1 MDKIRQL
8 LIEYNQNTRQLKDEV
23 KANVKSGKLIDDS
36 AISGAKIVIP
46 PVVAENSLE
55 MRSDQWWFNGFLIC
69 KQEGVI
75 LVDPGVDFYT
85 RFTKTGFSI
94 FDIRTVVI
102 THGHSDHI
110 SSLPIFIEK
119 LSRDKTNK
127 VDVFISYFAYENELS
142 GYMKK
147 LLGNGEKFNLVKISD
162 NDDQSKY
169 MTQAGDEIEF
179 VKLFHSIQ
187 DTFGFKVKIDGRSV
201 GYVSDTGYAIK
212 VKTDTGVFNS
222 EETDGNFEEIVEKHN
237 YIKDFYSEVDVAV
250 VNANDLQYNRHS
262 KFHLGGWD
270 MLDLFKDSNLSV
282 MVMHHIPPVNIEGED
297 TNMLYK
303 LFLHDQHY
311 KVYLPNA
318 LGRQVN
324 L

>member
-23 KANVKSGKLIDDS
+23 KASVKSGKLIDDN
-36 AISGAKIVIP
+36 AVDGARIVIP
-46 PVVAENSLE
+46 PVVADNSLE

-69 KQEGVI
+69 KRDEII

-85 RFTKTGFSI
+85 RFTKTGCSLFN
-94 FDIRTVVI
+94 IRTIVV
-102 THGHSDHI
+102 THGHTDHI

-127 VDVFISYFAYENELS
+127 VDVFISDFAYENELS

-147 LLGNGEKFNLVKISD
+147 LLSNNEKFNLVKISD
-162 NDDQSKY
+162 NSEQAEYK
-169 MTQAGDEIEF
+169 TQAGYEFNF

-187 DTFGFKVKIDGRSV
+187 DTFGFKVKIDGRIV

-212 VKTDTGVFNS
+212 VRTTKGVFNS
-222 EETDGNFEEIVEKHN
+222 EETEGEFEEILEKHN
-237 YIKDFYSEVDVAV
+237 HIRDFYSDVDVVV

-270 MLDLFKDSNLSV
+270 MLDLFKESKLST
-282 MVMHHIPPVNIEGED
+282 MVMHHIPPVNIDGED

-303 LFLHDQHY
+303 LFLHGEHY

>member
-23 KANVKSGKLIDDS
+23 KADVKSGKLIDDS
-36 AISGAKIVIP
+36 AVIGARIVIP
-46 PVVAENSLE
+46 PVVADNSLE

-69 KQEGVI
+69 KQDGII

-85 RFTKTGFSI
+85 RFTKTGCSI
-94 FDIRTVVI
+94 FDIRTVIV

-127 VDVFISYFAYENELS
+127 VDVFISDFAYENELS

-147 LLGNGEKFNLVKISD
+147 LLGNSEKFNLVKISD
-162 NDDQSKY
+162 NDDQAKHK
-169 MTQAGDEIEF
+169 TQAGDEIEF

-187 DTFGFKVKIDGRSV
+187 DTFGFKVKIDGQLV

-212 VKTDTGVFNS
+212 VKTDKGVFNS
-222 EETDGNFEEIVEKHN
+222 EEADGDFEEIEEKHD
-237 YIKDFYSEVDVAV
+237 YIKDFYSDVDMAV

-270 MLDLFKDSNLSV
+270 MLDLFKDSKLSV

-303 LFLHDQHY
+303 LFLHGQHY

>member
-8 LIEYNQNTRQLKDEV
+8 LIEYNQNTRQLKDEIKASV
-23 KANVKSGKLIDDS
+23 KAGDLIDDKDVS
-36 AISGAKIVIP
+36 AVKIVIP
-46 PVVAENSLE
+46 PIVADNSLE

-69 KQEGVI
+69 KEGGVI

-85 RFTKTGFSI
+85 RFTKTKYSI
-94 FDIRTVVI
+94 FDIKTIVV

-119 LSRDKTNK
+119 LSRDKTNRI
-127 VDVFISYFAYENELS
+127 DVFISDFAYENELS

-147 LLGNGEKFNLVKISD
+147 LLSNGEKFNLVRISD
-162 NDDQSKY
+162 NDEPVKHK
-169 MTQAGDEIEF
+169 TQMGDEFEF

-187 DTFGFKVKIDGRSV
+187 DTFGFKMNVDGHLV

-212 VKTDTGVFNS
+212 IKTDKGVFNA
-222 EETDGNFEEIVEKHN
+222 EETEGDFEEIVEKHN
-237 YIKDFYSEVDVAV
+237 HIKDFYSDVDVAV

-270 MLDLFKDSNLSV
+270 MLDLFENSKLSKL
-282 MVMHHIPPVNIEGED
+282 VMHHIPPVNIEGED
-297 TNMLYK
+297 VNMLYK
-303 LFLHDQHY
+303 LFLHDQRY

>member
-8 LIEYNQNTRQLKDEV
+8 LIEYNQNTRQLKDDV
-23 KANVKSGKLIDDS
+23 KASVKSGKLVDDN
-36 AISGAKIVIP
+36 AANGAKIVIP
-46 PVVAENSLE
+46 PIVADNSLE

-69 KQEGVI
+69 KQNGI
-75 LVDPGVDFYT
+75 TLVDPGIDFYT
-85 RFTKTGFSI
+85 RFTKTKYSI
-94 FDIRTVVI
+94 FDIRTIVV

-127 VDVFISYFAYENELS
+127 VDVFISDFAYENELS

-147 LLGNGEKFNLVKISD
+147 LLGNDEKFNLVKISD
-162 NDDQSKY
+162 NDHQAKY
-169 MTQAGDEIEF
+169 KTQVGDEIEF

-187 DTFGFKVKIDGRSV
+187 DTFGFKVKIDGRLV
-201 GYVSDTGYAIK
+201 GYVSDTGYAIR
-212 VKTDTGVFNS
+212 VKTNKGVFNS
-222 EETDGNFEEIVEKHN
+222 EEADGDFEEIVEKHN
-237 YIKDFYSEVDVAV
+237 YIKDFYSDVDVVV

-270 MLDLFKDSNLSV
+270 MLDLFKDGRLSV

-303 LFLHDQHY
+303 LFLHGQHY